1 MKEVTSMK
9 NLFFSV
15 AFALVFLA
23 PITEIKAQSP
33 VAAFTGGWVL
43 DMEKTTGKN
52 LPAQLKNYKM
62 LVGESENLLNVK
74 SQALGPLEIIAAR
87 GSSGTPNIVA
97 NPRTSSASPTGVSAT
112 TLGST
117 EAGKANYGGT
127 LALYF
132 TPNEATYNL
141 NGEEV
146 KVELKQGEKVIGI
159 ARIKAKLE
167 KNGKTLQFST
177 IRRMKTP
184 NGEMEIFIREWW
196 KISDDGKSL
205 KMQRTVETPT
215 ARDEITMFLM
225 RPPQ

>member
-1 MKEVTSMK
+1 MKK
-9 NLFFSV
+9 FCFRV
-15 AFALVFLA
+15 AFALVFLL
-23 PITEIKAQSP
+23 PVMGVQAQSK
-33 VAAFTGGWVL
+33 VSAFTGGWVL
-43 DMEKTTGKN
+43 DREKTSGKD
-52 LPAQLKNYKM
+52 LPPQLRNYKM

-74 SQALGPLEIIAAR
+74 SQALGPLEIIASR
-87 GSSGTPNIVA
+87 DRSSGTPNIVA

-112 TLGST
+112 TLGAA

-132 TPNEATYNL
+132 TPNEVTYNL

-167 KNGKTLQFST
+167 KNGKTLQFTT
-177 IRRMKTP
+177 IRRMKTA
-184 NGEMEIFIREWW
+184 NGEMEIFVREWW

-205 KMQRTVETPT
+205 QLQRTIETPT
-215 ARDEITMFLM
+215 ARDEITMFMM
-225 RPPQ
+225 RPAQ